1 MKIQFVIA
9 IIGLCLWSCKSESKS
24 NTPPTKT
31 LSITEKI
38 AKAHGYDNWHKVAQ
52 IDFTFNVD
60 RDSSHYERH
69 WSWRPSESSITM
81 TSSRDTLTY
90 TTTKIDSISMQAD
103 RAFINDK
110 FWLLIPFQ
118 LVWDKTVNITEIP
131 DVVAPISNDT
141 LDMITVTYPDK
152 GGYTPGDAY
161 DIYYDSEYLI
171 REWVFRKGNAPEPS
185 LTNTFENYKDFNG
198 ITLAT
203 EHKQANVSWNLNFT
217 NIKVILN

>member
-9 IIGLCLWSCKSESKS
+9 IIGLSLWSCKSDTKS
-24 NTPPTKT
+24 NTPATKT

-38 AKAHGYDNWHKVAQ
+38 AKAHGYDNWHKVAR

-60 RDSSHYERH
+60 RDGHHYERH
-69 WSWRPSESSITM
+69 WSWRPSESLITM
-81 TSSRDTLTY
+81 RSGMDTLTY
-90 TTTKIDSISMQAD
+90 NTTKIDSVSMQAD

-118 LVWDKTVNITEIP
+118 LVWDKTVNIAEIP
-131 DVVAPISNDT
+131 DAVAPISKDT

-171 REWVFRKGNAPEPS
+171 KEWVFRKGNATEPS

-203 EHKQANVSWNLNFT
+203 EHKQANVDWNLNFT
-217 NIKVILN
+217 NIDVILN

>member
-1 MKIQFVIA
+1 MKIQFIIA
-9 IIGLCLWSCKSESKS
+9 IIALSLWSCKSDTKS
-24 NTPPTKT
+24 NTPATKT

-38 AKAHGYDNWHKVAQ
+38 AKAHGYDNWHKVAR

-81 TSSRDTLTY
+81 MSNTDTLTY
-90 TTTKIDSISMQAD
+90 NTTKIDSVSMQAD

-118 LVWDKTVNITEIP
+118 LVWDKTITVAEVP
-131 DVVAPISNDT
+131 DTVAPISKDT

-171 REWVFRKGNAPEPS
+171 REWVFRKGNASKPS
-185 LTNTFENYKDFNG
+185 LTNTFENYKEFNG

-203 EHKQANVSWNLNFT
+203 EHKQANVDWNLNFT
-217 NIKVILN
+217 NIDVILN